1 MKLFQGLP
9 IELVVK
15 ILGYLHGV
23 VWEHE
28 FLYYTYEDIRAAMDW
43 YPCEMLTRFE
53 INKGCYPEELMER
66 CIECGMEGMDVGTV
80 LEMSGKKN
88 YKRIIGSDYV
98 KGATEMEVRIAY
110 RKSLY
115 MQHESASLKFLEVW
129 RIEGGMRIAVK
140 MGTLGLIKTLVAWTL
155 KGDAHIDLKGALSTA
170 VEKQD
175 MDKLKVLL
183 AAANLHTEEDVTEA
197 LTCAIE
203 EENVCMVKE
212 LVADKRSNVKESLKA
227 FSYAGFDTAIL
238 KILLTKYEPER
249 EMLFTAIE
257 YGCIKAVKVLL
268 ADGRV
273 PITVSEFTCAIQKNQ
288 LPALKLLLKDRRA
301 DVSVGD
307 SFVLRDAAMHGTLPM
322 VKLLLKDG
330 RSDPGARESQVLTSA
345 VQRGHV
351 QMTECLLQDMRV
363 NPCREEYLIQ
373 YGMDKGGQKML
384 ECLLSDGRIYPTAND
399 VSCAIEKKQYDS
411 VLLLIQDKR
420 LDISRCFMEVIM
432 SAVEDGKQKVLEK
445 VLRDVRLRHIV
456 VDVGWKF
463 LHKAAVWGH
472 VSCVRVVMECVPRF
486 YNDHEALSIAIEG
499 RHDCAIHELMKT
511 EWINP
516 AYNKNMALRTAIK
529 IYYTSYTKLL
539 LQNAAVVAMLQEDD
553 TPVMEAIAKKRCG
566 ILEVLLQ
573 HVKVKKKYIKAASE
587 MDDAPYILR
596 VLTKAQEKQRT
607 FKTLHNFFN

>member
-1 MKLFQGLP
+1 
-9 IELVVK
+9 
-15 ILGYLHGV
+15 
-23 VWEHE
+23 
-28 FLYYTYEDIRAAMDW
+28 
-43 YPCEMLTRFE
+43 
-53 INKGCYPEELMER
+53 
-66 CIECGMEGMDVGTV
+66 
-80 LEMSGKKN
+80 
-88 YKRIIGSDYV
+88 
-98 KGATEMEVRIAY
+98 
-110 RKSLY
+110 
-115 MQHESASLKFLEVW
+115 
-129 RIEGGMRIAVK
+129 
-140 MGTLGLIKTLVAWTL
+140 
-155 KGDAHIDLKGALSTA
+155 
-170 VEKQD
+170 
-175 MDKLKVLL
+175 
-183 AAANLHTEEDVTEA
+183 
-197 LTCAIE
+197 
-203 EENVCMVKE
+203 
-212 LVADKRSNVKESLKA
+212 
-227 FSYAGFDTAIL
+227 
-238 KILLTKYEPER
+238 
-249 EMLFTAIE
+249 
-257 YGCIKAVKVLL
+257 
-268 ADGRV
+268 
-273 PITVSEFTCAIQKNQ
+273 
-288 LPALKLLLKDRRA
+288 
-301 DVSVGD
+301 
-307 SFVLRDAAMHGTLPM
+307 
-322 VKLLLKDG
+322 
-330 RSDPGARESQVLTSA
+330 
-345 VQRGHV
+345 
-351 QMTECLLQDMRV
+351 
-363 NPCREEYLIQ
+363 
-373 YGMDKGGQKML
+373 ML